1 MKRFVRPI
9 WIYCVATLFF
19 SVLSNVAMAYIPF
32 FTQTLLKQQ
41 YLLAVEGYV
50 ICIFPTLFVISFKCA
65 LIGGKVSHF
74 LIY

>member
-50 ICIFPTLFVISFKCA
+50 ICIFSYGNIVTFIPPCFPD
-65 LIGGKVSHF
+65 F
-74 LIY
+74 LSVF